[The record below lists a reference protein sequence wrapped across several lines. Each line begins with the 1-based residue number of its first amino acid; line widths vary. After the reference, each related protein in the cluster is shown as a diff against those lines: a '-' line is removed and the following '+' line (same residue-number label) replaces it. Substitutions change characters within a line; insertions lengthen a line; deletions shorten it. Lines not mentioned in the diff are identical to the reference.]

1 MEKIGNDI
9 DRKLKSSFDRFFLDE
24 INHVKLGKDSL
35 DHNKLRFYKQLKGTF
50 RIEPYIEN
58 IRNRSQRDWL
68 TRYRVSAHRLRVET
82 GRYSSPVTPLSDR
95 ICLYCDSKECDTE
108 EHFILK
114 CQTFTIKRNC
124 FFGRMSAL
132 IPDFADLSDRDKL
145 LSVLCPCTTEVAKN
159 VSKYL
164 GIMTETR
171 KNLDNGLS
179 SDMLNFYTKH

>member
-1 MEKIGNDI
+1 
-9 DRKLKSSFDRFFLDE
+9 
-24 INHVKLGKDSL
+24 
-35 DHNKLRFYKQLKGTF
+35 
-50 RIEPYIEN
+50 
-58 IRNRSQRDWL
+58 
-68 TRYRVSAHRLRVET
+68 
-82 GRYSSPVTPLSDR
+82 
-95 ICLYCDSKECDTE
+95 
-108 EHFILK
+108 
-114 CQTFTIKRNC
+114 
-124 FFGRMSAL
+124 MSAL